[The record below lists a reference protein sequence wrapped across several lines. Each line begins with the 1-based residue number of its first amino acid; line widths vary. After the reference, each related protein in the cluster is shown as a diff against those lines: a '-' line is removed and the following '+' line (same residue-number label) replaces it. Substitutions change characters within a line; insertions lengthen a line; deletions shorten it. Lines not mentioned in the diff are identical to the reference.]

1 VYAAFADRERAHANI
16 LFQHVSVTEQD
27 VLTVKLLLG
36 DRNRYTTEKR
46 ILEQQY
52 KCMRTHTNCTDSKI

>member
-46 ILEQQY
+46 
-52 KCMRTHTNCTDSKI
+52 